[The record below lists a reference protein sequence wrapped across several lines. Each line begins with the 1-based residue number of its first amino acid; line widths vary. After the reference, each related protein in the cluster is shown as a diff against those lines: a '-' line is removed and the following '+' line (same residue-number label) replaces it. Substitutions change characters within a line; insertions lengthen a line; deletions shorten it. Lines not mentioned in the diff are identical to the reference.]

1 MNRQIRI
8 RAGDVELLGGLYQN
22 EMADNIWSSLPLEG
36 KVRTWGD
43 EIYFPA
49 GVEEG
54 AGEKRAEVK
63 VGELGYWDQGGAFCL
78 FFGPTP
84 SSRGSEPRA
93 ASPVVVFGKVKEG
106 LEDLKNLSGGEEIR
120 VERAD

>member
-1 MNRQIRI
+1 MARQIRI
-8 RAGDVELLGGLYQN
+8 RAGDIEVQAELYQN

-36 KVRTWGD
+36 RVRTWGD

-49 GVEEG
+49 GVKEG
-54 AGEKRAEVK
+54 AGEKKAEVK
-63 VGELGYWDQGGAFCL
+63 VGELGYWDQGGAFCI

-93 ASPVVVFGKVKEG
+93 ASPVVVFGEANKDV
-106 LEDLKNLSGGEEIR
+106 EDLKSLSGGEEITVGR
-120 VERAD
+120 ID

>member
-1 MNRQIRI
+1 VTRRIRI
-8 RAGDVELLGGLYQN
+8 RVGDIEVLAELYQN

-63 VGELGYWDQGGAFCL
+63 VGELGYWDQGDAFCL

-93 ASPVVVFGKVKEG
+93 ASPVVVFGEAQG
-106 LEDLKNLSGGEEIR
+106 ELDDLKSLSGGEEIR
-120 VERAD
+120 VERMD

>member
-1 MNRQIRI
+1 MDRQIRI
-8 RAGDVELLGGLYQN
+8 RAGDVELLGELYQN

-63 VGELGYWDQGGAFCL
+63 VGELGYWDQGEAFCL

-93 ASPVVVFGKVKEG
+93 ASPIVVFGEVKEG
-106 LEDLKNLSGGEEIR
+106 LEDLKSLSGGEEIR
-120 VERAD
+120 VERAN